1 MLEISE
7 TSYRAEA
14 VPMMRAVAKDYA
26 ASGAVPVA
34 TGENSYSV
42 VVNVTFALGK

>member
-1 MLEISE
+1 VLEISE
-7 TSYRAEA
+7 TSYRAEPM
-14 VPMMRAVAKDYA
+14 PMMRAVAKDYA
-26 ASGAVPVA
+26 GSVPMA